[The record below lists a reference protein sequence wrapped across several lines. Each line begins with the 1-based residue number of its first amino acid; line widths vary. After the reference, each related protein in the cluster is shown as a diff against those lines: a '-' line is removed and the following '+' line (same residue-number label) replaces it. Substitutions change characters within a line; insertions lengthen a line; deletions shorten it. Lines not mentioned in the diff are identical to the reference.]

1 MIISKNISLK
11 EFTTIK
17 IGGKAKKIY
26 FPENISDINNLA
38 DISKK
43 ARTVILGKGSNIA
56 FKDYGYADDI
66 ISFKYFDRKG
76 LYLLDNKYIS
86 VTAGISCSRLAK
98 FCNKRLIPGFEFLH
112 GIPGTIGGALAMNAG
127 AFKQEIWNHVHSV
140 IFVNKKGKV
149 ESLPKKNFVT
159 SYRKVD
165 KSFVAMFIQVNLIIN
180 RNIKFDKNLLNS
192 YSEMRVRTQPINQN
206 SSGCIFRNPTKGYS
220 ASLLIDKLNIKS
232 KRIGGIYISSKH
244 CNYFINDGSGTCN
257 DLENLIRYVKNRIKK
272 EFNISLKKEICIY

>member
-98 FCNKRLIPGFEFLH
+98 
-112 GIPGTIGGALAMNAG
+112 
-127 AFKQEIWNHVHSV
+127 S
-140 IFVNKKGKV
+140 
-149 ESLPKKNFVT
+149 
-159 SYRKVD
+159 
-165 KSFVAMFIQVNLIIN
+165 
-180 RNIKFDKNLLNS
+180 
-192 YSEMRVRTQPINQN
+192 
-206 SSGCIFRNPTKGYS
+206 
-220 ASLLIDKLNIKS
+220 
-232 KRIGGIYISSKH
+232 
-244 CNYFINDGSGTCN
+244 
-257 DLENLIRYVKNRIKK
+257 RY
-272 EFNISLKKEICIY
+272 

>member
-1 MIISKNISLK
+1 MLISKNISLK

-17 IGGKAKKIY
+17 IGGKARKIY
-26 FPENISDINNLA
+26 FPENISDINELA
-38 DISKK
+38 HISKK
-43 ARTVILGKGSNIA
+43 SKTLILGKGSNIA
-56 FKDYGYADDI
+56 FKDDGYTGDI
-66 ISFKYFDRKG
+66 ISFKFFDRKG
-76 LYLLDNKYIS
+76 LHLLDNKYIS

-127 AFKQEIWNHVHSV
+127 AFKQEIWDHVHSV
-140 IFVNKKGKV
+140 TFVNKKGRV
-149 ESLPKKNFVT
+149 ESLPKNNFVT
-159 SYRKVD
+159 SYRNVE
-165 KSFVAMFIQVNLIIN
+165 KSAITMFIQANLIIN
-180 RNIKFDKNLLNS
+180 KNVKFDKNLLNS
-192 YSEMRVRTQPINQN
+192 YSEMRIKTQPINQN

-232 KRIGGIYISSKH
+232 KRIGGVYISAKH
-244 CNYFINDGSGTCN
+244 CNYFINDGSGTCS

>member
-43 ARTVILGKGSNIA
+43 ARTLILGKGSNIA

-76 LYLLDNKYIS
+76 LYLSDNKYIS

-112 GIPGTIGGALAMNAG
+112 GIPGN
-127 AFKQEIWNHVHSV
+127 VS
-140 IFVNKKGKV
+140 
-149 ESLPKKNFVT
+149 
-159 SYRKVD
+159 
-165 KSFVAMFIQVNLIIN
+165 
-180 RNIKFDKNLLNS
+180 
-192 YSEMRVRTQPINQN
+192 
-206 SSGCIFRNPTKGYS
+206 
-220 ASLLIDKLNIKS
+220 
-232 KRIGGIYISSKH
+232 
-244 CNYFINDGSGTCN
+244 
-257 DLENLIRYVKNRIKK
+257 
-272 EFNISLKKEICIY
+272 SLKVS

>member
-1 MIISKNISLK
+1 MLISKNISLK

-26 FPENISDINNLA
+26 FPENISDINSLA

-43 ARTVILGKGSNIA
+43 PKTLILGKGSNIA
-56 FKDYGYADDI
+56 FKDDGYANDI

-76 LYLLDNKYIS
+76 LFLLDNKYIS

-98 FCNKRLIPGFEFLH
+98 FCNKQLIPGFEFLH

-140 IFVNKKGKV
+140 TFVNKKGKV
-149 ESLPKKNFVT
+149 ESLPKNNFVT
-159 SYRKVD
+159 SYRKVE
-165 KSFVAMFIQVNLIIN
+165 KSAIAMFIQVNLIIN
-180 RNIKFDKNLLNS
+180 KNIKFDKNLLNS
-192 YSEMRVRTQPINQN
+192 YTEMRVRTQPINQN

-232 KRIGGIYISSKH
+232 KRIGGIYISAKH
-244 CNYFINDGSGTCN
+244 CNYFINDGNGTCN